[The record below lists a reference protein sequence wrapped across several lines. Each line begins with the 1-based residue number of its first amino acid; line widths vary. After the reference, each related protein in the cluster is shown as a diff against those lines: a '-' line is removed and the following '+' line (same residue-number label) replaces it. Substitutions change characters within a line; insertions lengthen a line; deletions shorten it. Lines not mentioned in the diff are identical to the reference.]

1 MSLPIGRLVRAG
13 ATDPEI
19 AQLQA
24 EHEEATPAERTS
36 LLTRLEG
43 IVDQDIHEW
52 LQKLRADG
60 HFGKPAQAETEEETP
75 ELETEKPAAKTK

>member
-19 AQLQA
+19 TQLQA
-24 EHEEATPAERTS
+24 EHEEATPAARES
-36 LLTRLEG
+36 LLIRLVG
-43 IVDQDIHEW
+43 IADQDIHEW
-52 LQKLRADG
+52 LEKLRADG

-75 ELETEKPAAKTK
+75 EPEAEKPAAKTK